1 MKIPFSISNDD
12 SENPIVYTL
21 SHSKKFIYKKLK
33 DLINQQGKKFII
45 IVDDIEKKRARTSE
59 GPITGLWG
67 ERS

>member
-45 IVDDIEKKRARTSE
+45 IVDDIEKKRT
-59 GPITGLWG
+59 
-67 ERS
+67 